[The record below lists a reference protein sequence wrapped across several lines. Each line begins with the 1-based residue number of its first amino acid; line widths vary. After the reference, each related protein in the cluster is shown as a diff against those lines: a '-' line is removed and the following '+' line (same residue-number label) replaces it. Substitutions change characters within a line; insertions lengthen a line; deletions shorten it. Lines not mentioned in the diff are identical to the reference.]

1 MVHNAYASRI
11 LGAALASTRL
21 AAGFRKAAYQAEH
34 IVPVGKW
41 TGKSAAVQAAVAK
54 AQANMEKFGVG
65 LNSVSNGFWAK
76 AGHMGSHTD
85 KYFLAMGKIIGDAK
99 SKRQLTDG
107 LQDLRRMLERGDFL

>member
-11 LGAALASTRL
+11 PGTALASKRL
-21 AAGFRKAAYQAEH
+21 AAGFCKAAYQAAH

-41 TGKSAAVQAAVAK
+41 TGRSAAVQAAVAK

-76 AGHMGSHTD
+76 AGHMRSHTD
-85 KYFLAMGKIIGDAK
+85 KYLLAMGKIIGEAK